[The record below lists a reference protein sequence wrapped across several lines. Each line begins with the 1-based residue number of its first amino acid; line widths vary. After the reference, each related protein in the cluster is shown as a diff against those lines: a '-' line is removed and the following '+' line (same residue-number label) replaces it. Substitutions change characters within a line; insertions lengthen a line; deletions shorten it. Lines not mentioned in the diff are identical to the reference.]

1 MLFLIIAAVCL
12 IYYVIIV
19 SYSGFSTSFSW
30 IWLVIGILCI
40 LIHVLSHLFCKGI
53 ISYGR
58 SLPARVSFWTT
69 VGVVGVLAVIVEV
82 MVIIGMFAQTDPADL
97 DYLIV
102 LGTKVNG
109 EEPSRSLCYRLD
121 KAIEYLEED
130 EELIVIVSGGQT
142 AGADVTEAYA
152 MASYLIDAGI
162 SPKRIMLESEAMS
175 TREHL
180 IFSYEMIEDE
190 DALVGI
196 VTNSFHVYRATSL
209 ADKLGYDNAV
219 GIAAP
224 SDKVLLINNMV
235 REFFVVIKQKI
246 MGYI

>member
-1 MLFLIIAAVCL
+1 MLFLIISAICL
-12 IYYVIIV
+12 IYYVIVV
-19 SYSGFSTSFSW
+19 SYSGFGTSFSW
-30 IWLVIGILCI
+30 IWLAVSILCG
-40 LIHVLSHLFCKGI
+40 LIHGLNGLFRKGI
-53 ISYGR
+53 ISHAR
-58 SLPARVSFWTT
+58 SLPVRVSFWTT
-69 VGVVGVLAVIVEV
+69 VGVVAVLAVMIEGMV
-82 MVIIGMFAQTDPADL
+82 MKGMFSQMNPADL

-109 EEPSRSLCYRLD
+109 EEPSKSLRYRLD

-130 EELIVIVSGGQT
+130 EELIVIVSGGLT
-142 AGADVTEAYA
+142 VGADVTEAYA

-162 SPKRIMLESEAMS
+162 SPKRILLENEATS
-175 TREHL
+175 TRENL
-180 IFSYEMIEDE
+180 IFSYEMIGDE
-190 DALVGI
+190 NASVGV

-209 ADKLGYDNAV
+209 AAKLGYDNAV

-235 REFFVVIKQKI
+235 REFFVIIKEKI